1 MKHNNSSRKNWKASG
16 KFRMNLGVVGCG
28 VIGNSLAKLLEDM
41 GHIVQR
47 YDPAKLLGC
56 DITLCKIVFICVPTK
71 ADMRFE
77 DVRMA
82 VKYINSKNK
91 EGIIAIRSTI
101 IPGMTD
107 DLIKR
112 YKREFVY
119 LPEFLTERTA
129 LLDEICPDKII
140 IGTKKR
146 EIFEIF
152 KRLFKHVVDNK
163 NKIIMMRPVEAELLK
178 VALNS
183 LYVIKV
189 VFGNELYD
197 ICQKY
202 GADYY
207 KLFEAFKLDKYIN
220 AIHLDPLFDGY
231 RGAGGKCLSKDIKFL
246 IKAARKKEI
255 LPEVTIMADKENTN
269 LLEKG
274 TLRGN

>member
-1 MKHNNSSRKNWKASG
+1 MKPE
-16 KFRMNLGVVGCG
+16 RMNLGIIGCG
-28 VIGNSLAKLLEDM
+28 VIGESLAKLLEDM
-41 GHIVQR
+41 GHFVQR

-71 ADMRFE
+71 ADMKFE

-82 VKYINSKNK
+82 INYITSKNK
-91 EGIIAIRSTI
+91 EGIIAIRSTTM
-101 IPGMTD
+101 PGMIDEFT
-107 DLIKR
+107 KK

-119 LPEFLTERTA
+119 LPEFLRERTA
-129 LLDEICPDKII
+129 FLDEICPDKII

-146 EIFEIF
+146 EVFEIF
-152 KRLFKHVVDNK
+152 KRLFKHVVGNK
-163 NKIIMMRPVEAELLK
+163 KKVLMKPVEAELLK

-183 LYVIKV
+183 LYTIKV

-220 AIHLDPLFDGY
+220 AMHLDPLFDGY

-246 IKAARKKEI
+246 IKAAIKKRVFPDVMIE
-255 LPEVTIMADKENTN
+255 ADRENKN
-269 LLEKG
+269 LLE
-274 TLRGN
+274 RGKI

>member
-1 MKHNNSSRKNWKASG
+1 ME
-16 KFRMNLGVVGCG
+16 LGIIGCG
-28 VIGNSLAKLLEDM
+28 VIGGSLNSLLEDM
-41 GHIVQR
+41 GHTVKL
-47 YDPAKLLGC
+47 YDPDKDLFD
-56 DITLCKIVFICVPTK
+56 DISDCEIIFLCVPTK
-71 ADMRFE
+71 ADMKFK
-77 DVRMA
+77 DVKMA
-82 VKYINSKNK
+82 VRYINKKNK

-101 IPGMTD
+101 IPGTID
-107 DLIKR
+107 KLTKQ

-119 LPEFLTERTA
+119 LPEFLRERTA

-140 IGTKKR
+140 IGARKR
-146 EIFEIF
+146 ETGEIF
-152 KRLFKHVVDNK
+152 KELFKPAVDNK
-163 NKIIMMRPVEAELLK
+163 NKIIEMSPVEAELLK

-183 LYVIKV
+183 LYTIKV

-220 AIHLDPLFDGY
+220 AMHLDPLFDNY

-246 IKAARKKEI
+246 IRAARKKGI
-255 LPEVTIMADKENTN
+255 LPKVMIMADKENIN

-274 TLRGN
+274 TLK